1 MDHTRAE
8 VTSAAR
14 PDAGIAKPLNVGNRR
29 ISNHPASALPKTS
42 LMETQIKASLNA
54 LLGAIKASDG
64 QAIADE
70 MAKLDDFLERGRAG
84 LHPQLV
90 HFLEN
95 RSYAKALMFLGGDT
109 DIPVGV
115 CGGRAGRKL

>member
-1 MDHTRAE
+1 ME
-8 VTSAAR
+8 K
-14 PDAGIAKPLNVGNRR
+14 PIKDA
-29 ISNHPASALPKTS
+29 
-42 LMETQIKASLNA
+42 LNA
-54 LLGAIKASDG
+54 LLAAIKAADG
-64 QAIADE
+64 QAIAEE
-70 MAKLDDFLERGRAG
+70 MTKLDDYLARGRAG

-115 CGGRAGRKL
+115 CGGRAGKPAAR